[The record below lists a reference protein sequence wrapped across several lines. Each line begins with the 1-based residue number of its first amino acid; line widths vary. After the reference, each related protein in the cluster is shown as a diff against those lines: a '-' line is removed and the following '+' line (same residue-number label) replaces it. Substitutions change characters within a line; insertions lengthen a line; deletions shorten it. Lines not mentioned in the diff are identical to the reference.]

1 MSSKKV
7 RESLRL
13 AAAGDAD
20 GARRE
25 LMGVSPE
32 YLEKRLA
39 HHGSQPADAPAV
51 AALREILAGRE
62 DTLVSSSD
70 APPVA
75 EPPSSGRFL
84 PVRLPQRMILTEAAL
99 ALRALAMPEP
109 CEFQF
114 DDTRLVHMWALVGV
128 AARARDVSAVRVS
141 GLEASAA
148 GRFAFAVGLRELVE
162 GRSSLSPG
170 ERGRTHK
177 LTRVTSLAGV
187 EEQSRAIA
195 RLMLPSEA
203 DDEVRKTIQ
212 YVLVEL
218 FRNVLQHSQ
227 DRLGGVVGAQL
238 MEPNEDY
245 PHPVMQVA
253 VGDSGIG
260 IPAALSDFHP
270 GFVEPRAALA
280 KALEPHISGTFEE
293 GRTGSRYNAGMGL
306 FFISEMAK
314 LTAGRL
320 MIATREAS
328 LYLEGDPEFQGR
340 HQLRFLQPDGVG
352 YPGTLVA
359 FELPLGNVEEHDALL
374 SAIRAKA
381 EERTPPRNVQ
391 RILRYEAPPPE
402 LGPILVR
409 LLAENAVA
417 AEELSRNRLVPMIQ
431 EHKPIAL
438 DFRGMEICTQSF
450 LHALLFRPL
459 RYSWAE
465 GVPIY
470 VANAE
475 PAVLTGLQLVE
486 GYALRG

>member
-1 MSSKKV
+1 MSKV
-7 RESLRL
+7 KVDRALERAALGDAEGARQALHGVSAEYLDKRLGHLAADGRL
-13 AAAGDAD
+13 APS
-20 GARRE
+20 
-25 LMGVSPE
+25 VS
-32 YLEKRLA
+32 
-39 HHGSQPADAPAV
+39 
-51 AALREILAGRE
+51 ALREILAGRE
-62 DTLVSSSD
+62 AAPVTPQKGEAAPE
-70 APPVA
+70 APPA
-75 EPPSSGRFL
+75 SRFRA
-84 PVRLPQRMILTEAAL
+84 VRLPQRMTLTEAAL
-99 ALRALAMPEP
+99 ALRALSVPEP

-114 DDTRLVHMWALVGV
+114 DDARLIQMWVLVGV
-128 AARARDVSAVRVS
+128 AARARDVASVQIS
-141 GLEASAA
+141 GLEGSSA
-148 GRFAFAVGLRELVE
+148 GRFAHAVGLRELVE
-162 GRSSLSPG
+162 HKTQVSAG

-177 LTRVTSLAGV
+177 LTRVTSLSGV

-195 RLMLPSEA
+195 RLMLPSES

-245 PHPVMQVA
+245 PKPVMQVA

-260 IPAALSDFHP
+260 IPTALSDFHP
-270 GFVEPRAALA
+270 GLVDPRAALA

-320 MIATREAS
+320 MIATRDAA
-328 LYLEGDPEFQGR
+328 LYLEGDPEFEGR

-359 FELPLGNVEEHDALL
+359 FELPLGNVEEHDSLL
-374 SAIRAKA
+374 SAIRNRA

-391 RILRYEAPPPE
+391 RILRYESPPPGV
-402 LGPILVR
+402 GPIQVR

-431 EHKPIAL
+431 EGKPIAL

-465 GVPIY
+465 RVPIY